1 MLRRMRAIRRSGALL
16 AVLALVFQSLV
27 FAGHVHRPAFAWAAA
42 ITADNGAPG
51 VRPDHGPLPERPGDA
66 CDICAVLHLAGV
78 AVESAPPVLTAP
90 LFFPRRQS
98 AISPPHRSSPP
109 AGISSPNPA
118 PLRRSEIAAR
128 PLPDALPFD
137 RKRRHTAS
145 RACWF
150 AQPGGQWSQICRDIR
165 SFCGW

>member
-1 MLRRMRAIRRSGALL
+1 LL

-98 AISPPHRSSPP
+98 ASL
-109 AGISSPNPA
+109 AAA
-118 PLRRSEIAAR
+118 PVIAAS
-128 PLPDALPFD
+128 
-137 RKRRHTAS
+137 RHFLAQS
-145 RACWF
+145 RA
-150 AQPGGQWSQICRDIR
+150 PPTV
-165 SFCGW
+165 